1 MAKEI
6 KETNIS
12 VTMEYKGLNFT
23 LSQQVS
29 NYELEERLD
38 ILVAQVKALSA
49 SSGGLEDP
57 EA

>member
-49 SSGGLEDP
+49 SSGGLEDS

>member
-38 ILVAQVKALSA
+38 ILAAQVKTLSA

-57 EA
+57 EE

>member
-12 VTMEYKGLNFT
+12 VTMEYKGMNFT

-49 SSGGLEDP
+49 SSSGLEDP
-57 EA
+57 EE

>member
-6 KETNIS
+6 KETTIS
-12 VTMEYKGLNFT
+12 VGLQYKNLDFT

-38 ILVAQVKALSA
+38 ILADIVKSLGATQ
-49 SSGGLEDP
+49 GGLVDP
-57 EA
+57 A